1 MPANKYALLRYRI
14 IDRCL
19 TTRQA
24 YPTKEELRQACEE
37 ALYGSDG
44 EHISISTVE
53 KDLWAMRNEA
63 DLGFY
68 APIEYHR
75 DERGYYYSEEGYS
88 INDVQLNDDDLDA
101 IRFATNTLIQFR
113 ELPIFQQFDQALGK
127 IADRLAVSPNLDTQT
142 DADFIQFESTPHASG
157 SEHLGPLLQAIRGR
171 HPIQLG
177 YRKFSDEGD
186 VVSRYALHP
195 YLLKEYRNRW
205 YLLAWDDQK
214 GGIKTFGCDRI
225 FAVDIEEQ
233 GRFKLNEGFQAQD
246 YFTHAVGITVLGKG
260 KAELIQLN
268 ATFGQIFGL
277 PTSSSLSKHQWM
289 GEKQI
294 VSLNVF
300 TFELLQ
306 WLQAH
311 AGELT
316 LLHPTHIRES
326 VERQLEAACQG
337 REQLNSTFDNCN
349 LAECSLSLA

>member
-19 TTRQA
+19 TNPGKPF
-24 YPTKEELRQACEE
+24 PTKEDLRQACED

-44 EHISISTVE
+44 EHISISTIE

-75 DERGYYYSEEGYS
+75 DERGYHYTEEGYS

-127 IADRLAVSPNLDTQT
+127 IADRLAVSPHLDPQG
-142 DADFIQFESTPHASG
+142 DADIIQFESTPHASG
-157 SEHLGPLLQAIRGR
+157 SAHLGPLLQAIRAR
-171 HPIQLG
+171 HEISLT
-177 YRKFSDEGD
+177 YRKFSEEGD
-186 VVSRYALHP
+186 IQHAYTLHP

-205 YLLAWDDQK
+205 YLLGWDPSKD
-214 GGIKTFGCDRI
+214 GIRTFGCDRI
-225 FAVDIEEQ
+225 VGIEIHETS
-233 GRFKLNEGFQAQD
+233 KFQVQASFHPKD
-246 YFTHAVGITVLGKG
+246 YFAHALGITVLGQGSPEEIVFEVDPLLAKYL
-260 KAELIQLN
+260 ESQPLHDSQHIERHDERTVVTLIVM
-268 ATFGQIFGL
+268 
-277 PTSSSLSKHQWM
+277 PTY
-289 GEKQI
+289 
-294 VSLNVF
+294 
-300 TFELLQ
+300 ELLQ

-316 LLHPTHIRES
+316 LRKPDHIRAS
-326 VERQLEAACQG
+326 VQHQLEAA
-337 REQLNSTFDNCN
+337 
-349 LAECSLSLA
+349 LARQTG

>member
-19 TTRQA
+19 TNTGKP

-186 VVSRYALHP
+186 VVSRYSLHP

-205 YLLAWDDQK
+205 YLLAWDAQK

-225 FAVDIEEQ
+225 IAIDIENQ

-246 YFTHAVGITVLGKG
+246 YFTHAVGITVLGQG
-260 KAELIQLN
+260 KAELIQFECDPLLAKYLASQPLHHSQN
-268 ATFGQIFGL
+268 I
-277 PTSSSLSKHQWM
+277 SSM

-294 VSLNVF
+294 VSLNVMP

-326 VERQLEAACQG
+326 VERQLEAA
-337 REQLNSTFDNCN
+337 
-349 LAECSLSLA
+349 LSRQRSS